1 MLSDVCDVVLPMLG
15 KRPLAGLGAEA
26 REAVLDG
33 AARSLLA
40 RGVLARVED
49 TVGVVRAAAGLLEI
63 VAASSLRVQVIVD
76 RNGPRVWHTVHAV
89 PYAAV
94 DTSIDDNGNHRFAP
108 FATEDLLV
116 HVGGLTGLLPA
127 AADTIGENEGAGD
140 AVSLPY
146 GSLRRAR
153 LAAAAGDEAG
163 ASHAL
168 VDAGLTGGTATL
180 VLDVLRAATHTA
192 AVQIIHHPTPSTSA
206 GGEVAWVDAGALGLW
221 LVPTVDQ
228 PFARLARPGEDED
241 DDVVGRG
248 RSLGTGSRADAAYA
262 ADVADAADPGLDA
275 RIVTL
280 ARTTGEAILADL
292 RSVLP
297 TSA

>member
-1 MLSDVCDVVLPMLG
+1 MLADVCDVVLPMLG
-15 KRPLAGLGAEA
+15 DRPLGGLGSEA

-49 TVGVVRAAAGLLEI
+49 TVGVVRAAAGLLGI

-76 RNGPRVWHTVHAV
+76 RNGKRAWHTVHAV

-94 DTSIDDNGNHRFAP
+94 DASIDDNGNHRLAP

-116 HVGGLTGLLPA
+116 HVGDLTGLLPA
-127 AADTIGENEGAGD
+127 AADTIGENEGTGYE
-140 AVSLPY
+140 VSLPY
-146 GSLRRAR
+146 GSLRLAR
-153 LAAAAGDEAG
+153 LALTAGDEAG

-168 VDAGLTGGTATL
+168 VGAGLAGGAAAL

-206 GGEVAWVDAGALGLW
+206 GGEVAWVDAGALGIW

-228 PFARLARPGEDED
+228 PFARLARPGEDEH

-248 RSLGTGSRADAAYA
+248 GSLGTGTRADAADA
-262 ADVADAADPGLDA
+262 ADVADPGLDA

-280 ARTTGEAILADL
+280 ARTTGAAILADL